1 MKFKNWLAI
10 IVCFWSVALFA
21 ANPKSYGEY
30 QTIQLSQGF
39 GDRAVVLVNWDTLE
53 GIKRLERSDYREPF
67 FRLANYYQPQMNP
80 LYCGIAT
87 SVMILNAMRIP
98 TGQAPS
104 QSALEIIEPIKNT
117 KIPFPAY
124 SQLTF
129 LNAQTDKVKKRE
141 IIDLKNIAEIKK
153 KGEVALNPGLTL
165 AELKAMLETYQIKA
179 DLKYA
184 AADPDTDKTAVKL
197 FREDIK
203 SVLRDPQRFLIVNI
217 DGQALGANT
226 KGHISPI
233 AAYDEKTDSVLV
245 LDVAVHKNPWYWA
258 PVTYLYH
265 AMHTK
270 DGEQYR
276 GYLIVS
282 DAKK

>member
-1 MKFKNWLAI
+1 MKFKNWLVVI
-10 IVCFWSVALFA
+10 LCCWSVALFA
-21 ANPKSYGEY
+21 ANPKPYGEY
-30 QTIQLSQGF
+30 ETIQLSQGF
-39 GDRAVVLVNWDTLE
+39 GDRAVVLVNWDTPE

-104 QSALEIIEPIKNT
+104 QPALEVTHPIKNT
-117 KIPFPAY
+117 KIPFNEY

-129 LNAQTDKVKKRE
+129 LNAQTDKIKKRE
-141 IIDLKNIAEIKK
+141 IIDLKNTAEIKA
-153 KGEVALNPGLTL
+153 KGESALNAGLTL
-165 AELKAMLETYQIKA
+165 AELKAILETYQVKA
-179 DLKYA
+179 DMKYA
-184 AADPDTDKTAVKL
+184 TMNSDDDKTVIPA
-197 FREDIK
+197 FRKEIK
-203 SVLRDPQRFLIVNI
+203 TVLRDPKRYLIVNI
-217 DGQALGANT
+217 DGQALGAKT
-226 KGHISPI
+226 RGHISPI
-233 AAYDEKTDSVLV
+233 AAYDEKSDSVLL
-245 LDVAVHKNPWYWA
+245 LDVAVHKNPWYWV

-282 DAKK
+282 DTKK